1 MERIYKFHE
10 TMEKIQHRDTWVSD
24 EIELTLADKLTI
36 EKSYFDLMRYS
47 YRNNESN
54 FNFKNIRALFFTAH
68 TNSGIQFLSKPELIQ
83 RFLDTYKN
91 KVSEENKSFE
101 SENSTSSLQ
110 SHYPD
115 KDKDQILKLKDSKWA
130 ASTSINDHQRGDGR
144 NQDMN
149 LSSRPEKTIS
159 EIFRSLKASF

>member
-1 MERIYKFHE
+1 M
-10 TMEKIQHRDTWVSD
+10 
-24 EIELTLADKLTI
+24 
-36 EKSYFDLMRYS
+36 
-47 YRNNESN
+47 
-54 FNFKNIRALFFTAH
+54 
-68 TNSGIQFLSKPELIQ
+68 SKPELIQ

-130 ASTSINDHQRGDGR
+130 ASTSINDLIKEIDGR

-159 EIFRSLKASF
+159 EIFRKFESLLLIEDGNIKWRSENIRNSLLENNEEYGNKKKKLA